1 MDKSRSDIL
10 AEIKN
15 TLESLK
21 SQITDLERRLA
32 VIEAEES
39 VPEAEDIPDT
49 EEDGAPIDI
58 SLDEVSM
65 DVDFGTEPAAVT
77 AAPVR
82 KTEEPEAEKAPEDA
96 PEDDF
101 MTAPKESIND
111 KQEKKSRRTVM
122 DVMGDKCAWRTA
134 MPGTPV
140 KNVISAISLNDRV
153 LFINSLFRED
163 PMAFQDAISAFN
175 GMSSFAEA
183 EEYVRQNYPEWNLD
197 SDIVYRMMMAIRRK
211 LK

>member
-10 AEIKN
+10 AEIKD

-21 SQITDLERRLA
+21 SQITGLEQRLA

-39 VPEAEDIPDT
+39 IPEAEDIPDT
-49 EEDGAPIDI
+49 EEDSGPIDI

-65 DVDFGTEPAAVT
+65 DVDFGTEPAVVA
-77 AAPVR
+77 AAPV
-82 KTEEPEAEKAPEDA
+82 KKASEPEAEKTSGKA

-101 MTAPKESIND
+101 MTSPKESIND